1 MLTPSQAL
9 SALTNG
15 VFVKGCSAH
24 TSARGTAAGLRE
36 RAGTVKIGKGFRQE
50 VEHKPSP
57 DGQGELVPEQDR
69 RVWSQEVS
77 SKEAGLARA
86 HFWALTQSRTDI
98 WREALLS

>member
-9 SALTNG
+9 SALTYS

-24 TSARGTAAGLRE
+24 TSAQGTVAGLRE
-36 RAGTVKIGKGFRQE
+36 RVGTVKIGKGFGRE

-69 RVWSQEVS
+69 QVWSQEVR

-86 HFWALTQSRTDI
+86 QFWGLTQSRTDI
-98 WREALLS
+98 WRGALVS